1 MTTRIQQRTT
11 QRTNNKQRR
20 SARTGIMAVAFSLL
34 TLGAFCLSAL
44 PARSSGA
51 ALQLVRRAHYQ
62 MGTIFEIA
70 AYGKEADARRT
81 AAAIEEAFAE
91 IRKAD
96 EMMSDYRDDSD
107 LTRLN
112 QNGGTGFVPVPA
124 ELYDLLQEA
133 VKYSR
138 LTGGA
143 FDVTSGS
150 LVTAWQRAGGQK
162 RLLSDA
168 ELRRLLPLV
177 GDARL
182 LFDDEQQAVRFD
194 RPGVRVDLGA
204 IAKGWAVDR
213 AAAVLR
219 RRGIERALISAGT
232 STLYAIG
239 SPPSQQ
245 AWEIGIRHP
254 LSANA
259 KKDDANQDEEK
270 ILATVALKD
279 EALSTS
285 ASYEK
290 YIEIQGKKYSHLLDP
305 RSGIP
310 AEGMLSAT
318 VIAPT
323 AAESDALSTG
333 VFILGTERAA
343 ALLRRLELSGLKL
356 SGIVAEAGI
365 GDQKLVVRRIGAER
379 GRDSVLFSQSRRTA
393 NDSD

>member
-1 MTTRIQQRTT
+1 MTTLIQQRNT
-11 QRTNNKQRR
+11 QRNTSEQRR
-20 SARTGIMAVAFSLL
+20 SARTGSLAATFSLL

-62 MGTIFEIA
+62 MGTIFEIS
-70 AYGKEADARRT
+70 AYGKEEDTRRT

-91 IRKAD
+91 IRQAD
-96 EMMSDYRDDSD
+96 QMMSDYRADSD

-124 ELYDLLQEA
+124 ELYDLLQES

-143 FDVTSGS
+143 FDVTSGP
-150 LVTAWQRAGGQK
+150 LVTAWHRATGQK
-162 RLLSDA
+162 RLLSDT
-168 ELRRLLPLV
+168 ELRRLLSLV
-177 GDARL
+177 GDSRL

-254 LSANA
+254 LSEDVNEA
-259 KKDDANQDEEK
+259 ANQDEGK
-270 ILATVALKD
+270 ILATVALRD

-333 VFILGTERAA
+333 VFILGTEQAA
-343 ALLRRLELSGLKL
+343 SASPA
-356 SGIVAEAGI
+356 AE
-365 GDQKLVVRRIGAER
+365 VVRNCCR
-379 GRDSVLFSQSRRTA
+379 SRHTGPGDNRAPDRRWTRKRFCAFTA
-393 NDSD
+393 SP

>member
-1 MTTRIQQRTT
+1 MTTRIQQRNTSE
-11 QRTNNKQRR
+11 QRR
-20 SARTGIMAVAFSLL
+20 PARTGGMAATFSLL
-34 TLGAFCLSAL
+34 ALGAFCLCAL
-44 PARSSGA
+44 PAGSSGP

-62 MGTIFEIA
+62 MGTIFEIS
-70 AYGKEADARRT
+70 AYGENARRT

-91 IRKAD
+91 IRQAD
-96 EMMSDYRDDSD
+96 QMMSDYRADSD

-112 QNGGTGFVPVPA
+112 QNGGTGFVAVPA
-124 ELYDLLQEA
+124 ELYDLLQES
-133 VKYSR
+133 VKFSR
-138 LTGGA
+138 LTGGT
-143 FDVTSGS
+143 FDVTAGP
-150 LVTAWQRAGGQK
+150 LVTAWQQAAGQK
-162 RLLSDA
+162 RLLSDT
-168 ELRRLLPLV
+168 ELRQLLPLV

-182 LFDDEQQAVRFD
+182 VFDDQQQAVRFD

-219 RRGIERALISAGT
+219 RRGITRALISAGT

-239 SPPSQQ
+239 SPPSQP

-254 LSANA
+254 LSADVDA
-259 KKDDANQDEEK
+259 DVKDDANQNEAT

-290 YIEIQGKKYSHLLDP
+290 YLEIQGKNYSHLLDP

-310 AEGMLSAT
+310 AERILSAT

-323 AAESDALSTG
+323 AVESDALSTG
-333 VFILGTERAA
+333 VFILGTEQAA
-343 ALLRRLELSGLKL
+343 ALLRRLELSGPKLSGLKL

-365 GDQKLVVRRIGAER
+365 RGPETIVRRIGAER
-379 GRDSVLFSQSRRTA
+379 KRDFVLLQPVKENRR
-393 NDSD
+393 

>member
-1 MTTRIQQRTT
+1 MTTRIQQRNT
-11 QRTNNKQRR
+11 QRNTSEQRR
-20 SARTGIMAVAFSLL
+20 SARTGSLAATFSLL

-62 MGTIFEIA
+62 MGTIFEIS
-70 AYGKEADARRT
+70 AYGKEEDTRRT

-91 IRKAD
+91 IRQAD
-96 EMMSDYRDDSD
+96 QMMSDYRDDSD

-112 QNGGTGFVPVPA
+112 QNGGTGFVPVPV
-124 ELYDLLQEA
+124 ELYDLLQES

-143 FDVTSGS
+143 FDVTSGP
-150 LVTAWQRAGGQK
+150 LVTAWQRAAGQK
-162 RLLSDA
+162 RLLSGT

-177 GDARL
+177 GDSRL
-182 LFDDEQQAVRFD
+182 LFDDEQQAVQFD

-254 LSANA
+254 RSA
-259 KKDDANQDEEK
+259 KVEDDANQDEET
-270 ILATVALKD
+270 ILATVALRD

-333 VFILGTERAA
+333 VFILGTEQAA

-365 GDQKLVVRRIGAER
+365 RDQKLVVRRIGA
-379 GRDSVLFSQSRRTA
+379 GRKTDVLLLQPVQENSP
-393 NDSD
+393 

>member
-1 MTTRIQQRTT
+1 MTTRIQQRNT
-11 QRTNNKQRR
+11 QRNTSEQRR
-20 SARTGIMAVAFSLL
+20 SARTGSLAATFSLL

-62 MGTIFEIA
+62 MGTIFEIS
-70 AYGKEADARRT
+70 AYGKEEDARRT

-91 IRKAD
+91 IRQAD
-96 EMMSDYRDDSD
+96 QMMSDYRDDSD

-124 ELYDLLQEA
+124 ALYDLLQES

-143 FDVTSGS
+143 FDVTSGP
-150 LVTAWQRAGGQK
+150 LVTAWQRAAGQK
-162 RLLSDA
+162 RLLSDT

-177 GDARL
+177 GDSRL
-182 LFDDEQQAVRFD
+182 LFDDERQAVRFD

-245 AWEIGIRHP
+245 AWEIAIRHP
-254 LSANA
+254 RSA
-259 KKDDANQDEEK
+259 KVEDDANQDEET
-270 ILATVALKD
+270 ILATVALRD

-333 VFILGTERAA
+333 VFILGTEQAA

-365 GDQKLVVRRIGAER
+365 RDQKLVVRRIGAGRE
-379 GRDSVLFSQSRRTA
+379 RDSALLQPVQENSP
-393 NDSD
+393 

>member
-1 MTTRIQQRTT
+1 MTTRIQQRNT
-11 QRTNNKQRR
+11 QRNAGEQLRPAHTDRL
-20 SARTGIMAVAFSLL
+20 AVTFLL
-34 TLGAFCLSAL
+34 FTLWAFCLSAL

-62 MGTIFEIA
+62 MGTIFEIS
-70 AYGKEADARRT
+70 AYGKEEDSRRT
-81 AAAIEEAFAE
+81 VAAIEEAFAK
-91 IRKAD
+91 IRQAD
-96 EMMSDYRDDSD
+96 EMMSNYRDDSD

-112 QNGGTGFVPVPA
+112 QKGGTGFVPVPA
-124 ELYDLLQEA
+124 ELYNLLQES

-143 FDVTSGS
+143 FDVTAGP
-150 LVTAWQRAGGQK
+150 LVTAWQRAAGQT
-162 RLLSDA
+162 RLLSGT

-177 GDARL
+177 GDSRL
-182 LFDDEQQAVRFD
+182 LFDDERQAVRFD

-232 STLYAIG
+232 STFYAIG

-254 LSANA
+254 RSANA
-259 KKDDANQDEEK
+259 EDDSNQDEET
-270 ILATVALKD
+270 ILATVALRD

-290 YIEIQGKKYSHLLDP
+290 YLEIQGKKYSHLLDP

-310 AEGMLSAT
+310 AERLLSST

-323 AAESDALSTG
+323 AAESDALATG
-333 VFILGTERAA
+333 VFILGTEQAA

-365 GDQKLVVRRIGAER
+365 RDPEIIVRRIGAIRE
-379 GRDSVLFSQSRRTA
+379 RDSLLLQPLQENSP
-393 NDSD
+393 

>member
-1 MTTRIQQRTT
+1 MRIQQRTT
-11 QRTNNKQRR
+11 QRTNNKQRWP
-20 SARTGIMAVAFSLL
+20 ARTGSMAAAFSLL
-34 TLGAFCLSAL
+34 VLGAFCLSAL

-62 MGTIFEIA
+62 MGTIFEIS

-138 LTGGA
+138 LTSGA

-162 RLLSDA
+162 RLLSST

-239 SPPSQQ
+239 SPPSQP

-254 LSANA
+254 LSA
-259 KKDDANQDEEK
+259 DVEDVANQDEEK

-290 YIEIQGKKYSHLLDP
+290 YIEIQGEKYSHLLDP

-310 AEGMLSAT
+310 TERMLSAT

>member
-1 MTTRIQQRTT
+1 MTTRIQQRN
-11 QRTNNKQRR
+11 TNEQRR
-20 SARTGIMAVAFSLL
+20 LARTGSMAATFSLL

-44 PARSSGA
+44 PARSSGPE
-51 ALQLVRRAHYQ
+51 LQLVRRAHYQ
-62 MGTIFEIA
+62 MGTIFEIS
-70 AYGKEADARRT
+70 AYGKKEDTRRT

-96 EMMSDYRDDSD
+96 QMMSDYRADSD

-112 QNGGTGFVPVPA
+112 QNGGTAFVPVPA

-143 FDVTSGS
+143 FDVTSGP
-150 LVTAWQRAGGQK
+150 LVTAWQRAAGQT
-162 RLLSDA
+162 RLPSDA

-177 GDARL
+177 GDSRL

-254 LSANA
+254 GSANVE
-259 KKDDANQDEEK
+259 DDATQDEEK

-290 YIEIQGKKYSHLLDP
+290 YLEIQGKKYSHLLDP

-310 AEGMLSAT
+310 AEGILSAT

-323 AAESDALSTG
+323 ATESDALSTG
-333 VFILGTERAA
+333 VFILGMERAA

-365 GDQKLVVRRIGAER
+365 RDAEMVVRRIGAER
-379 GRDSVLFSQSRRTA
+379 ERDSVLFSQSRRTA
-393 NDSD
+393 DDSD